1 MRSRTAPTLL
11 AAALATI
18 GGDAAF
24 RVTAPT
30 ASFGA
35 RRGGAACRRAASTS
49 SCGGARPSPPAPSP
63 RILRSS
69 ASDDGAS
76 EADKLRQTA
85 SKLREEAR
93 AAEEAL
99 GSTRGTSAQS
109 AEEGATYVKPAEYTE
124 MGGSCW
130 EITYRFANEPEAKE
144 EKEGDKKKDNPPRKF
159 FGGKLQLQFKDDGY
173 TDIISSGGTDSN
185 AATFQKVWGWD
196 LETSEQDSLD
206 YILFSADITLPPPI
220 STSERFYFQ
229 ARVDKEGKDLISLQ
243 DGSVTVKRDIES
255 PGGGWWGIFRGADG
269 ILAQFREVGGF
280 RCRPVAKPEAE
291 L

>member
-11 AAALATI
+11 AAAALATT
-18 GGDAAF
+18 GG
-24 RVTAPT
+24 
-30 ASFGA
+30 
-35 RRGGAACRRAASTS
+35 
-49 SCGGARPSPPAPSP
+49 
-63 RILRSS
+63 
-69 ASDDGAS
+69 
-76 EADKLRQTA
+76 TA

-109 AEEGATYVKPAEYTE
+109 VEGATFVKPAEYTE
-124 MGGSCW
+124 LGDSCW

-144 EKEGDKKKDNPPRKF
+144 EKDAKTDNPPRKF
-159 FGGKLQLQFKDDGY
+159 YGGKLQLQFKDDGY
-173 TDIISSGGTDSN
+173 TDIISLGDTDSGGSN

-229 ARVDKEGKDLISLQ
+229 ARVDKEGKDKNTISLQ
-243 DGSVTVKRDIES
+243 DGSVTVKRDVGS

-280 RCRPVAKPEAE
+280 RCKPVAKPES
-291 L
+291 